1 MTRRMFTTKV
11 LDGLLKMIKLSEKY
25 TIKNDPYSWRL
36 ITTVPSD
43 HRWAKDGSASKD
55 RWFPT
60 LQMVLVHILNE
71 ELKECDGEIAELL
84 EKYNTVLEEI
94 KAMEFK
100 IKGKWQK

>member
-1 MTRRMFTTKV
+1 MIHQTFTIKV
-11 LDGLLKMIKLSEKY
+11 LDGHLKMIKLSEKY
-25 TIKNDPYSWRL
+25 TLESDAFSWKL
-36 ITTVPSD
+36 IALVPSNA
-43 HRWAKDGSASKD
+43 RLAKDGFVKNE

-60 LQMVLVHILNE
+60 LQMVLVHILDE
-71 ELKECDGEIAELL
+71 ELKECDGEIAKLL

>member
-25 TIKNDPYSWRL
+25 TLESDAFSWKL
-36 ITTVPSD
+36 IALVPSNA
-43 HRWAKDGSASKD
+43 RLAKDGFVKNE

-60 LQMVLVHILNE
+60 LQMILVHILDE
-71 ELKECDGEIAELL
+71 ELKECNGEISDLL
-84 EKYNTVLEEI
+84 EKLNTVLDEI
-94 KAMEFK
+94 RDMEFK